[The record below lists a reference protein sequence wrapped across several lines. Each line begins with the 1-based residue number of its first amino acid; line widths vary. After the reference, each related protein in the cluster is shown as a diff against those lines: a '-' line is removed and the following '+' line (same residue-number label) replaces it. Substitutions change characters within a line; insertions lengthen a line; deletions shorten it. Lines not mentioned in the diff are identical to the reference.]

1 MPNTY
6 KSIAS
11 NLTTTA
17 STDVLTAT
25 TVSIIKS
32 VYCANVS
39 ASSSGT
45 VSLFVRKSGSISDVY
60 IIKTALVPIQ
70 SALQIIT
77 EPIVLTNGDILKVQ
91 PNNAN
96 IIDVFTSYL
105 EIT

>member
-11 NLTTTA
+11 NLTTTG
-17 STDVLTAT
+17 STDVFTAT

-32 VYCANVS
+32 VYCANVDA
-39 ASSSGT
+39 ASSGS
-45 VSLFVRKSGSISDVY
+45 VSLFVRKSGAISDVY
-60 IIKTALVPIQ
+60 IIKAALVPIQ

-91 PNNAN
+91 PNAAN
-96 IIDVFTSYL
+96 RIDIFTSYL
-105 EIT
+105 EVT

>member
-11 NLTTTA
+11 NLTTTG
-17 STDVLTAT
+17 STNVFTAT

-32 VYCANVS
+32 VYCANVDA
-39 ASSSGT
+39 ASGAT
-45 VSLFVRKSGSISDVY
+45 VSLFVRKNGAASDVY

-70 SALQIIT
+70 STLQIIT

-91 PNNAN
+91 ASVAN
-96 IIDVFTSYL
+96 RIDIFTSYL

>member
-39 ASSSGT
+39 VSSSGA
-45 VSLFVRKSGSISDVY
+45 VSLFVKKSGSISDVY

-70 SALQIIT
+70 STLQIIT

-91 PNNAN
+91 PNAAN
-96 IIDVFTSYL
+96 IIDIFTSYL